1 MTIVWKL
8 KGEFY
13 VFDSQSVAWQMFI
26 QNSFCPLTEIRPQ
39 VLSLMQDLNSIVSVM
54 VLSIVYIGIIKV
66 PFNRIA
72 LKLQDLLI
80 SVVTKCQ
87 EFKL

>member
-13 VFDSQSVAWQMFI
+13 VLDSQSVAWQMFI

-54 VLSIVYIGIIKV
+54 VLSIVHIGIIKV

>member
-13 VFDSQSVAWQMFI
+13 VLDSQSVAWQMFI

-39 VLSLMQDLNSIVSVM
+39 VLSLMQDLNSIVNVI
-54 VLSIVYIGIIKV
+54 VLSMVYIGIIKV
-66 PFNRIA
+66 PHNRIA

>member
-8 KGEFY
+8 KWEFCAL
-13 VFDSQSVAWQMFI
+13 DSESVAWQMLI

-39 VLSLMQDLNSIVSVM
+39 VPSLVQDLNSIVSVM
-54 VLSIVYIGIIKV
+54 VLSMVYIEIIKV

-72 LKLQDLLI
+72 LMLQDLLI
-80 SVVTKCQ
+80 SVVTKCK